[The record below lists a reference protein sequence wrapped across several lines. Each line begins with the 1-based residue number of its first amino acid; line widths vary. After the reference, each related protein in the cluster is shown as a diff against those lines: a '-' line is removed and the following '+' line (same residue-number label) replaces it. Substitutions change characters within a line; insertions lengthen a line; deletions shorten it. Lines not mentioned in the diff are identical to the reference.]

1 MKNFLLIT
9 LCLLIGLSGTAQ
21 DLLSLLSDS
30 TAPMKE
36 PVTAIFKTTKV
47 INLQSVENTAA
58 GVFDFKIGHRFGFL
72 NTGVKELFGLDQATM
87 RLGGEFGLTKDLMVG
102 IGRSTFEKTL
112 DSYFKWRIIRQST
125 GRHSSPVTVSAFGS
139 IALKTVK
146 TNPERKN
153 YTVDNLFYTGQL
165 IIGAKI
171 SDGLSLLLSPTVVH
185 RNLTLNALE
194 KNDVFALGAGG
205 RIKLTRHTSFN
216 AEYIYV
222 IPDQISTEFKNSFSL
237 GFDIETGGHVFQIH
251 ATNSTSMIEKGFIS
265 ETVGDWADGGI
276 HFGFNISRVFTLWR
290 PNKK

>member
-1 MKNFLLIT
+1 MKKYLLIT
-9 LCLLIGLSGTAQ
+9 ICLLVGLSGKTQ
-21 DLLSLLSDS
+21 DMLSLLSDS
-30 TAPMKE
+30 TAKMKE

-58 GVFDFKIGHRFGFL
+58 GVFDFKLGHRFGFL
-72 NTGVKELFGLDQATM
+72 NTGLKELFGLDQATM
-87 RLGGEFGLTKDLMVG
+87 RLGGEFGLTNDLMVG
-102 IGRSTFEKTL
+102 IGRSTYEKTL

-125 GRHSSPVTVSAFGS
+125 GSHSSPVTVSAFGS
-139 IALKTVK
+139 IALKTIR

-153 YTVDNLFYTGQL
+153 YIVDNLFYTGQL

-171 SDGLSLLLSPTVVH
+171 NDGLSLQVSPTVVH
-185 RNLTLNALE
+185 RNLTLNSAE
-194 KNDVFALGAGG
+194 KNDVFAVGAGG

-216 AEYIYV
+216 VEYIY
-222 IPDQISTEFKNSFSL
+222 ILPDQISTEFKNSLSL

-290 PNKK
+290 PKKK